1 MMNERILYE
10 ACPLCEGRDI
20 PFYRA
25 GDCSNAPNYR
35 SPLDPI
41 IRWHRCA
48 SCGHIFTEG
57 YHSEE
62 ACEIIF
68 ADSVGQE
75 ILGADQETARHA
87 SALMI
92 ERVLPYVAEG
102 QWLDVGFGNG
112 SLLFTAAEYGFTPV
126 GIDLRVE
133 NVEIL
138 NKLGVEGY
146 AKDIADL
153 RLERK
158 CSVISMADV
167 LEHMPFPKRGLAA
180 ARELMEDNGILLIS
194 MPNMETMIW
203 NIWDRVRQNPYITEI
218 EHYHNFSRTRLYALL
233 AEFGFAP
240 RRYGISTR
248 YRACMEIVAQ
258 KL

>member
-1 MMNERILYE
+1 ML
-10 ACPLCEGRDI
+10 G
-20 PFYRA
+20 
-25 GDCSNAPNYR
+25 
-35 SPLDPI
+35 
-41 IRWHRCA
+41 HA

-158 CSVISMADV
+158 CSVISMA
-167 LEHMPFPKRGLAA
+167 PRISPA
-180 ARELMEDNGILLIS
+180 LIRWW
-194 MPNMETMIW
+194 T
-203 NIWDRVRQNPYITEI
+203 
-218 EHYHNFSRTRLYALL
+218 
-233 AEFGFAP
+233 
-240 RRYGISTR
+240 
-248 YRACMEIVAQ
+248 
-258 KL
+258 

>member
-1 MMNERILYE
+1 MMR
-10 ACPLCEGRDI
+10 
-20 PFYRA
+20 F
-25 GDCSNAPNYR
+25 
-35 SPLDPI
+35 
-41 IRWHRCA
+41 
-48 SCGHIFTEG
+48 
-57 YHSEE
+57 
-62 ACEIIF
+62 
-68 ADSVGQE
+68 
-75 ILGADQETARHA
+75 A
-87 SALMI
+87 SA
-92 ERVLPYVAEG
+92 VAVRHIAVAWSMAREIASAISRTA
-102 QWLDVGFGNG
+102 G
-112 SLLFTAAEYGFTPV
+112 SV
-126 GIDLRVE
+126 WDSSR
-133 NVEIL
+133 
-138 NKLGVEGY
+138 
-146 AKDIADL
+146 
-153 RLERK
+153 
-158 CSVISMADV
+158 SVISMADV